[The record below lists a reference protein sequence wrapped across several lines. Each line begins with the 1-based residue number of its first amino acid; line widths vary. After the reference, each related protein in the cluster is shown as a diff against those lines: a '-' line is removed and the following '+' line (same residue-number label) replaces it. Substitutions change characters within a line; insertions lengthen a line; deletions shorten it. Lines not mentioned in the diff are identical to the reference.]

1 MSSYLTSQQ
10 FLRVAAVVFVTLAAA
25 VAVIQSRRGEEA
37 AVLAPFEAGE
47 ADALVRELARC
58 RTVTPD
64 DALVLEACRR
74 LWAENR
80 QHFFVPTKSPQL
92 PDPPPPNALGELR
105 KSQERIPHGEIDQSR
120 TR

>member
-80 QHFFVPTKSPQL
+80 QHFFVSTKSPQL
-92 PDPPPPNALGELR
+92 PAPPAPDAPAGFV
-105 KSQERIPHGEIDQSR
+105 KSQERVTPSEIDQSG

>member
-1 MSSYLTSQQ
+1 MSSFLTSQQ
-10 FLRVAAVVFVTLAAA
+10 YLRVAAVVIVALAAM
-25 VAVIQSRRGEEA
+25 VAVIQSRRSEDV
-37 AVLAPFEAGE
+37 AVLTPLEPGE

-58 RTVTPD
+58 RTVTSE
-64 DALVLEACRR
+64 DALLLETCRH

-105 KSQERIPHGEIDQSR
+105 KSQERIPRGEIDQSR